1 VRSTKLTDEARAM
14 GRSVIAKRA
23 ADKAADY
30 APIILD
36 IHATGITS
44 LASITAARS
53 TSAASRPLGCPRDRR
68 SLATQSTLAGP
79 SARWPR
85 RSSDRGWDTIDQWR
99 PCTQDPRGG
108 RGLRGARWA
117 SEATTNGPSG
127 RHLGMLIWTFIFEGP
142 TPWSFGRFRA
152 LISLDSLAGII
163 AEWHQG
169 PL

>member
-30 APIILD
+30 APIILE
-36 IHATGITS
+36 IQATGITS

-79 SARWPR
+79 SARWPPAFQR
-85 RSSDRGWDTIDQWR
+85 PRMGPDRPMASLHPR
-99 PCTQDPRGG
+99 PKGRPRAPRGPLG
-108 RGLRGARWA
+108 VGSGHRMDRQVVT
-117 SEATTNGPSG
+117 SEC
-127 RHLGMLIWTFIFEGP
+127 
-142 TPWSFGRFRA
+142 
-152 LISLDSLAGII
+152 
-163 AEWHQG
+163 
-169 PL
+169 